1 MVHTSGLQGVV
12 WCGVVW
18 CGVVQDIFKRIQQK
32 HIPLTN
38 FVVFANVYTL
48 LYSEEENVKFSLG
61 KISNE
66 MAHRLSILETMCLQI
81 TDDNRQIR
89 LLTLF

>member
-1 MVHTSGLQGVV
+1 MFHTSGLK
-12 WCGVVW
+12 
-18 CGVVQDIFKRIQQK
+18 GVVQYVTKRIQQK
-32 HIPLTN
+32 HISLTN

-48 LYSEEENVKFSLG
+48 LYSEEENVIFSLG
-61 KISNE
+61 RFRMNW
-66 MAHRLSILETMCLQI
+66 HRLSIVETTCLQI